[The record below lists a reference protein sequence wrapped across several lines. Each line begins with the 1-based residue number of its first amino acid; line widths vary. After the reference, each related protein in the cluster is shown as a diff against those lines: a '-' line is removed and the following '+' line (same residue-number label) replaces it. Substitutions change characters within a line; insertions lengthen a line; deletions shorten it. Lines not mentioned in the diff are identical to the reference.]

1 MARRVDDWLRQADK
15 DLKHARTSLTAGDY
29 EWACFAS
36 QQAAE
41 KALKAFYQSLGGES
55 FGHSILRMMKDLPD
69 QIAKTKR
76 LLKKA
81 ADLDKF
87 YIPTRYP
94 NGFDWGAPMDYF
106 QKDDAEKAVK
116 DAEEII
122 TFAKSKILR

>member
-1 MARRVDDWLRQADK
+1 MPRRVDDWLRQAEK
-15 DLKHARTSLTAGDY
+15 DLRHAKNSVAAADY

-41 KALKAFYQSLGGES
+41 KSLKALYQSLGGES
-55 FGHSILRMMKDLPD
+55 FGHSVLKMLKQMPSEVKPD
-69 QIAKTKR
+69 KK
-76 LLKKA
+76 LLKTA

-106 QKDDAEKAVK
+106 EMEDAQKAIK

-122 TFAKSKILR
+122 AYAKSKISK

>member
-1 MARRVDDWLRQADK
+1 MPRRTDDWLRQADK
-15 DLKHARTSLTAGDY
+15 DLKHAMTSLSASDY

-41 KALKAFYQSLGGES
+41 KALKALYQSLGGES
-55 FGHSILRMMKDLPD
+55 FGHSILKMMKELTGNIKAP
-69 QIAKTKR
+69 KS

-106 QKDDAEKAVK
+106 EKEDAEKAVK

-122 TFAKSKILR
+122 NYAKSKILR